1 MNAIV
6 CGQNEV
12 IGDECVFCG
21 GWLDRVTRGGLVGP
35 HGWRFCE
42 LDCIDGQVEY
52 EAQQEERRHLYIRDL
67 LCTCDICTEA
77 GLPTQAMRDE
87 HAEYHRAVAGSV
99 SVLPEETPGG
109 ER

>member
-1 MNAIV
+1 MNIIA

-21 GWLDRVTRGGLVGP
+21 GWLDRVTRGGLTGP

-42 LDCIDGQVEY
+42 LECIDGQVEY
-52 EAQQEERRHLYIRDL
+52 EARQEVARHLEIRDL
-67 LCTCDICTEA
+67 LCTCGVCAGA

-87 HAEYHRAVAGSV
+87 VAGYRLSV
-99 SVLPEETPGG
+99 EGGAPTP
-109 ER
+109 